1 MNNTKY
7 PDMYSNF
14 LPLSGRMIKSVTIN
28 YSSEALI
35 GDKLRVQRAEEG
47 GIFYFRTIR
56 SDRKINSEAQI
67 ELCDL

>member
-1 MNNTKY
+1 
-7 PDMYSNF
+7 
-14 LPLSGRMIKSVTIN
+14 MIKSITIN
-28 YSSEALI
+28 YSNEALI

-56 SDRKINSEAQI
+56 SDGKVNSEAQI